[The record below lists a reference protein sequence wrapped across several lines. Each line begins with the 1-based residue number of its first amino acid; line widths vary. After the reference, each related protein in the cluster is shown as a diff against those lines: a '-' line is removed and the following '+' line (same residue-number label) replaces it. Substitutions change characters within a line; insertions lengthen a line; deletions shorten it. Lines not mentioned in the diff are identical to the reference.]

1 MRSALIFTLLL
12 FNFSALSAAERPDFE
27 LARVDS
33 AGFVR
38 LAELPPRL
46 TLINFW
52 RHDCPPCVRELPLLL
67 AAAEEGGFRLITVA
81 VQSRAETRAYWSHT
95 PGRLDAHLALLAPAN
110 PVGLLRRFG
119 NRSGALPHSVMLDA
133 GGYFCAQ
140 RTGEVNQAWL
150 GQARLQCD

>member
-1 MRSALIFTLLL
+1 LL
-12 FNFSALSAAERPDFE
+12 NFSPLSAAERPDFE

-38 LAELPPRL
+38 LAELPPRP

-81 VQSRAETRAYWSHT
+81 VQSRAETRAYWPQT

-110 PVGLLRRFG
+110 PAGLLRRFG
-119 NRSGALPHSVMLDA
+119 NRSGALPHSVMLDGR
-133 GGYFCAQ
+133 GGICAH
-140 RTGEVNQAWL
+140 RTGEVDAS
-150 GQARLQCD
+150 RLAEMRRQCE